1 MSTSVGA
8 SLNEESREWC
18 WAAESCN
25 LFQLTAGAWR
35 GHLFM
40 ASVYS
45 SFVGLTKMLL
55 AKKQIL
61 LGRKKEERKKKGG
74 GAGGR
79 WFKHFLQGNVNLK
92 EIPTK
97 SEMVPL
103 VKEVRVFHWVQWS
116 RDFTQKYLFQDL
128 LQKTAFELQISICRF
143 TYFSWKKIHFPATSN
158 SYHCTAAKKPG
169 ARFAPAHPCKD
180 FNSKSSL

>member
-1 MSTSVGA
+1 
-8 SLNEESREWC
+8 
-18 WAAESCN
+18 
-25 LFQLTAGAWR
+25 
-35 GHLFM
+35 M

-74 GAGGR
+74 GGGR

-97 SEMVPL
+97 TEVVPL
-103 VKEVRVFHWVQWS
+103 VKEVRVFH
-116 RDFTQKYLFQDL
+116 
-128 LQKTAFELQISICRF
+128 
-143 TYFSWKKIHFPATSN
+143 
-158 SYHCTAAKKPG
+158 
-169 ARFAPAHPCKD
+169 
-180 FNSKSSL
+180 